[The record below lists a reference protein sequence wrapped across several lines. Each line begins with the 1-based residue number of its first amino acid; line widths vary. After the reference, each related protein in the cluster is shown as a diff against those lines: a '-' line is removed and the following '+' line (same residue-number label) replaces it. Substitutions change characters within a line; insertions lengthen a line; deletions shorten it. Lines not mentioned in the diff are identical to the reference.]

1 MDIYDLIISAAIG
14 AAIASFLTYRYLRTL
29 HETQN
34 KRVTNLV
41 LIFIHSELNDNFTNR
56 ISNNFPY
63 SLTSLRGLE
72 LISLKS
78 EYFVVNTKQF
88 AQITEIYTFLNAL
101 NNKIKSTR
109 ESNHYGRSITKL
121 DEEVKKL
128 QKLCKDKIDEYQKVY
143 CTEKNLM

>member
-78 EYFVVNTKQF
+78 EYFVVNTK
-88 AQITEIYTFLNAL
+88 
-101 NNKIKSTR
+101 
-109 ESNHYGRSITKL
+109 
-121 DEEVKKL
+121 
-128 QKLCKDKIDEYQKVY
+128 
-143 CTEKNLM
+143 